1 MNITISKYPA
11 KQISKARRWPISALM
26 SVVVLSWSV
35 RAVLLSVSEAVITA
49 PPIQTEYETW
59 SDVVVGIVGICEN

>member
-1 MNITISKYPA
+1 
-11 KQISKARRWPISALM
+11 M
-26 SVVVLSWSV
+26 SVIVLSWSV

-49 PPIQTEYETW
+49 PPIQTQDETW